1 MRPFEDNKFHEI
13 DIKFMCCTVRLIQIE
28 RTNERRHNDGTR
40 SAVHRVHLNVVHQP
54 GYFFFRS
61 MLHGI
66 LPRERERQR
75 VRKRMCSKC
84 PI

>member
-40 SAVHRVHLNVVHQP
+40 SAVHRPFECRPSAWLFLFSQHASWNITERARATESEEKNV
-54 GYFFFRS
+54 
-61 MLHGI
+61 
-66 LPRERERQR
+66 
-75 VRKRMCSKC
+75 
-84 PI
+84 